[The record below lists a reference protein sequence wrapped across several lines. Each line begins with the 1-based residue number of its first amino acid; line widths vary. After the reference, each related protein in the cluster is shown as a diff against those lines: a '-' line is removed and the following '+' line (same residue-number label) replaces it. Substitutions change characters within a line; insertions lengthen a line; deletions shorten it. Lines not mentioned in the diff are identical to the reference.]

1 MSRKKDIVQSV
12 TKKHGTSSF
21 GKDPSDPWSTKSE
34 IPESVVDEGITSNRK
49 SLLDR
54 FLKSKGYNST
64 FITKDQKD
72 SHAKG
77 GEFIKWK
84 RDHGVYE
91 ATIDEDSFADS
102 QAATQQVNGGPE
114 DAEPKQSRQSKS
126 CFVVKSLHKKRVNED
141 MYDWEKSNKAEKG
154 PKRPEK
160 KQAETGNDIND
171 RKSNA
176 AMVLKGGSTM
186 TGKGRDTIEIDPM
199 LNRRNNI
206 PDQKGTIKSKEP
218 K

>member
-1 MSRKKDIVQSV
+1 MTLKTNLKDV
-12 TKKHGTSSF
+12 F
-21 GKDPSDPWSTKSE
+21 D
-34 IPESVVDEGITSNRK
+34 IP
-49 SLLDR
+49 
-54 FLKSKGYNST
+54 KG
-64 FITKDQKD
+64 
-72 SHAKG
+72 
-77 GEFIKWK
+77 E
-84 RDHGVYE
+84 YE
-91 ATIDEDSFADS
+91 
-102 QAATQQVNGGPE
+102 
-114 DAEPKQSRQSKS
+114 K
-126 CFVVKSLHKKRVNED
+126 HKKRVNED

-186 TGKGRDTIEIDPM
+186 TGQGRDTIEIDPM